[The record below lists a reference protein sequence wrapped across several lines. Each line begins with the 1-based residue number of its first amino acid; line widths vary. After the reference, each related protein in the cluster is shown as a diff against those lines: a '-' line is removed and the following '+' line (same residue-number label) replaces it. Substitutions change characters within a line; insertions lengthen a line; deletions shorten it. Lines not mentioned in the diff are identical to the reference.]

1 MGMVICEKHGLTGIA
16 IGILN
21 EICDKIVNDEPISQN
36 ILRTVVIEY
45 FVEDELLISHRYL
58 ITDNFKRAYKLAAH
72 YKIKSDEEDE
82 RIFKP
87 IDPFIGAICGKCFE
101 EYLLKYNLQIPE

>member
-1 MGMVICEKHGLTGIA
+1 MGMVICEKHGRTGIA

-21 EICDKIVNDEPISQN
+21 EICDKIVNDERISQN
-36 ILRTVVIEY
+36 VLRTIVIEY
-45 FVEDELLISHRYL
+45 YDEDELLVSHRYL
-58 ITDNFKRAYKLAAH
+58 VTDDFKEAYKLKDY

-82 RIFKP
+82 QIFKP

-101 EYLLKYNLQIPE
+101 EYLFKYNLQIPE